1 MKYRVELR
9 YWTDGSGYSYNETFD
24 NFEADSIAENEA
36 ELYVEAC
43 KGNGIDFLDGTDYDA
58 VNVEIYDDDDNLISE
73 TWITTEYYEED

>member
-9 YWTDGSGYSYNETFD
+9 YWTDGSGYNYNETFE
-24 NFEADSIAENEA
+24 NFEADSITNDEA
-36 ELYVEAC
+36 EKYVEEC